1 MEMQVANLNST
12 NGELATSKPPIPK
25 TNVEPVTSFASLLDV
40 AGSCFK
46 PVTKISS
53 TWLTTEANSSSSRPD
68 VKTFIDATGT
78 SLNVATQLLHGV
90 VGSNTDLRDWSAIMS
105 SKEPVAAARAATYA
119 LYAGTDNAINLAGN
133 YMDGNDTIAKSG
145 NFAIRL
151 EFDQNQNF
159 NEGNLRQNIRDAG
172 LKLVDGKGLILRDA
186 GINAEDIA
194 KNAWLFGF
202 DVNSVSKL
210 QSHAEKLFPLL
221 ASAIQDAPSVKI
233 STLGE
238 LVNFS
243 TTSHLSNISSNGEN
257 KPDSGSIKQLDA
269 FFASGSAIQD
279 VSSVKISTLGEL
291 VNFST
296 TSHLSN
302 ISSNG
307 ENKPDSGSIKQLDA
321 FFASGVAESLNK
333 FENKNNELVANKF
346 LLVQQYS
353 EHANIDVSSEITIN
367 SNSKNIFLDKE
378 QKALASLNNILNNSD
393 DNNDFN
399 QLSGLNITTVKDV
412 VVNSKLNLLDTDQFI
427 VQKNNPI
434 KTATQMVAQKN
445 MSSLDRIL
453 SIAN

>member
-269 FFASGSAIQD
+269 FFASG
-279 VSSVKISTLGEL
+279 
-291 VNFST
+291 
-296 TSHLSN
+296 
-302 ISSNG
+302 
-307 ENKPDSGSIKQLDA
+307 
-321 FFASGVAESLNK
+321 VAESLNK

>member
-1 MEMQVANLNST
+1 M
-12 NGELATSKPPIPK
+12 
-25 TNVEPVTSFASLLDV
+25 
-40 AGSCFK
+40 
-46 PVTKISS
+46 
-53 TWLTTEANSSSSRPD
+53 
-68 VKTFIDATGT
+68 
-78 SLNVATQLLHGV
+78 
-90 VGSNTDLRDWSAIMS
+90 
-105 SKEPVAAARAATYA
+105 
-119 LYAGTDNAINLAGN
+119 
-133 YMDGNDTIAKSG
+133 
-145 NFAIRL
+145 
-151 EFDQNQNF
+151 
-159 NEGNLRQNIRDAG
+159 
-172 LKLVDGKGLILRDA
+172 
-186 GINAEDIA
+186 
-194 KNAWLFGF
+194 
-202 DVNSVSKL
+202 
-210 QSHAEKLFPLL
+210 
-221 ASAIQDAPSVKI
+221 
-233 STLGE
+233 
-238 LVNFS
+238 
-243 TTSHLSNISSNGEN
+243 
-257 KPDSGSIKQLDA
+257 
-269 FFASGSAIQD
+269 
-279 VSSVKISTLGEL
+279 